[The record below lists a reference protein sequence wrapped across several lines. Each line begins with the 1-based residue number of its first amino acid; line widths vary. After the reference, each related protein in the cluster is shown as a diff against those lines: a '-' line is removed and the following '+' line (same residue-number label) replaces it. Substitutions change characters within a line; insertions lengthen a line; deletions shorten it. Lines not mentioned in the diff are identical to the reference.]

1 MGNSGKVI
9 TSSLMGLLLVSV
21 VTGCQG
27 GDKANV
33 ADKADQKPPPA
44 VQKKLDPVN
53 LTLYHQ
59 GGYFTNEDFQL
70 LLADPVNKKYPHIT
84 LQMVASSKS
93 LQDLFA
99 AGERIDMYATFYG
112 NLANYTDL
120 NFLGDLTGLAKTHN
134 FDLNRFDPGALDA
147 VRTISGNGQLWALP
161 YNRNIN
167 ALYYNKTI
175 FDMFGVPYPKDGMT
189 WDETIDLAKR
199 LTRDSNGIKYKGL
212 EPNSI
217 ELLMFQRSLTNVDAK
232 TSAVMENMERYKQ
245 AFELGKQIYS
255 IPGNEFVASGNP
267 NARFSGERNV
277 AMYASINLF
286 SRYMKIAKSELNWGV
301 AQFPSFADAA
311 NTGSLYDL
319 HVIAPNKNSKS
330 PDDVMRVMEV
340 LFSDEVQTDL
350 VRKTGRV
357 SVLKDE
363 KYKQQFAKDITEMQG
378 IDVSSVFKSKP
389 APAPAFSKYTFPAS
403 PILDKKFKEYV
414 SGTKDV
420 NTALREAKEEIEK
433 VIADDRKK

>member
-1 MGNSGKVI
+1 MRRIGQ
-9 TSSLMGLLLVSV
+9 SLAGAAGLLLVAAM
-21 VTGCQG
+21 TGCQG
-27 GDKANV
+27 GDKPAEG
-33 ADKADQKPPPA
+33 ADKAEQTTPPA
-44 VQKKLDPVN
+44 AQEKLEPVT

-59 GGYFTNEDFQL
+59 GGYFTNDDFKL
-70 LLADPVNKKYPHIT
+70 LLADPVKKKYPHIT
-84 LQMVASSKS
+84 LEMVASPKS

-99 AGERIDMYATFYG
+99 AGEKIDMYATFYG
-112 NLANYTDL
+112 NLANYVDL
-120 NFLGDLTGLAKTHN
+120 NFLHDMTGLAKTHQ
-134 FDLNRFDPGALDA
+134 FDLGRFDTGSLDA
-147 VRTISGNGQLWALP
+147 IRAISGNGQLWALP

-189 WDETIDLAKR
+189 WAETIELAKR
-199 LTRDSNGIKYKGL
+199 LTREANGVAYRGL

-217 ELLMFQRSLTNVDAK
+217 ELLMFQRSLTFVNAK
-232 TSAVMENMERYKQ
+232 TNAVMENLDAYKQ
-245 AFELGKQIYS
+245 TFELAKQIYS
-255 IPGNEFVASGNP
+255 VPGNEFAASGSP

-286 SRYMKIAKSELNWGV
+286 SRYMKIAKADLDWGV
-301 AQFPSFADAA
+301 AQFPSFPDAP
-311 NTGSLYDL
+311 NMGTLYDL

-330 PDDVMRVMEV
+330 PDDVMRTMEV
-340 LFSDEVQTDL
+340 LFSDEVQLDL

-357 SVLKDE
+357 SLLKDE
-363 KYKQQFAKDITEMQG
+363 KYREQFAKDIAEMQG
-378 IDVSSVFKSKP
+378 IDVSAVFKSKP

-414 SGTKDV
+414 SGVKDV

-433 VIADDRKK
+433 VIADDRK